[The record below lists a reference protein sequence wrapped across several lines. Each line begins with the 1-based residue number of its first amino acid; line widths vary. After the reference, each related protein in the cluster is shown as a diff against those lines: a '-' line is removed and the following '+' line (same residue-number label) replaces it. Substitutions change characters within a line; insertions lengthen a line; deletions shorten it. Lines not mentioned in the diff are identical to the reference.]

1 MSAGVDPAAV
11 RTGRVRG
18 RYFRENFAQGGLE
31 LVQMIPELVT
41 NADAAIQASGRSHGR
56 IRLAFG
62 QPDPEF
68 AADVAGADPP
78 SACAR
83 ATELVARA
91 ALQRRRNRRRRGDD
105 RPASRRA
112 RSRPGRAGQR
122 GLFGRGLG
130 DVWLAQGA
138 GRIEGVT
145 GGRAVESWFF
155 PPRGDDPYAFVH
167 VRDEPAVPSDLEQLG
182 AEVSGT
188 RVTVPLAA
196 TQVPAPSRLRM
207 LAGQLV
213 QLRPILEDPLR
224 ELWLELPGEAAYL
237 VSDPAPEPDPEG
249 PVCSTMRST
258 SEARSRPRI
267 VVRRPQQPIAAHA
280 AARDP
285 PRRAADP
292 LRPRRARDHPGRPR
306 GASRRTPPL
315 RRGVVPGAR
324 GTAARRARLAAATG
338 RREGRPLGAQR
349 APPVVAAPLRGDR
362 AGDPARSSTPRS
374 AVPERTD
381 CSDPR
386 CQRA

>member
-41 NADAAIQASGRSHGR
+41 NADAAIQASGRSHGH
-56 IRLAFG
+56 IRLTFG
-62 QPDPEF
+62 QPDAGFERTWREQIRRLRVPALRSWSHELRCSDDGIGVD
-68 AADVAGADPP
+68 AATIDQRLGALGVAP
-78 SACAR
+78 
-83 ATELVARA
+83 
-91 ALQRRRNRRRRGDD
+91 DD
-105 RPASRRA
+105 
-112 RSRPGRAGQR
+112 AGQR
-122 GLFGRGLG
+122 GLFGRGLR

-138 GRIEGVT
+138 GRIEGVR

-155 PPRGDDPYAFVH
+155 PARGDDPYAFVH

-237 VSDPAPEPDPEG
+237 VTDPAPEPDPQH
-249 PVCSTMRST
+249 PVLFDDEHRPRRRDRRPDRRAPIRST
-258 SEARSRPRI
+258 DRP
-267 VVRRPQQPIAAHA
+267 HA
-280 AARDP
+280 TARDP

-306 GASRRTPPL
+306 GASRRTPSL

-324 GTAARRARLAAATG
+324 GTAARRARLAEATG

-349 APPVVAAPLRGDR
+349 APPRRAAPLRGDR
-362 AGDPARSSTPRS
+362 AGDSPDRRCRGAPCRS
-374 AVPERTD
+374 APDR
-381 CSDPR
+381 SDPS